1 MERDLGLDRSAL
13 PLAGAVTWLG
23 TGLGGVLMGWVA
35 YRIGV
40 RATVSLDAAMI
51 SCGLALSAIGHLWA
65 IYLGLGVLIGLFGM
79 GAIYPPLVTY
89 VSRWFDR
96 RRGTAIALIASG
108 QYVAGVAWPAAF
120 AWFLAD
126 HGWRVA
132 YLGFACVVL
141 VWTIPLAL
149 LFLRPP
155 PAPLVGPRLGVRR
168 GRGNPV
174 LGLSPNLVQA
184 ILCVAGFCCCIP
196 MSIPQGHLVAFCGDL
211 GITASTGAIIL
222 SVLLGCAFLS
232 RQFWGLFAD
241 RHGGLLTV
249 LVGNVCQA
257 LAIVAFALTQSEAGL
272 FAVSAAFGLG
282 FSGIIPAYI
291 VAIRDLFPSSEASWR
306 VPLVLFTSLSGMAVG
321 SWLAGTL
328 YDRFGFYAPA
338 FGVGVLFDLANLA
351 LIGILVIRQH
361 LRGGYHPL
369 REVTVLG

>member
-1 MERDLGLDRSAL
+1 M
-13 PLAGAVTWLG
+13 
-23 TGLGGVLMGWVA
+23 
-35 YRIGV
+35 
-40 RATVSLDAAMI
+40 
-51 SCGLALSAIGHLWA
+51 
-65 IYLGLGVLIGLFGM
+65 
-79 GAIYPPLVTY
+79 
-89 VSRWFDR
+89 
-96 RRGTAIALIASG
+96 
-108 QYVAGVAWPAAF
+108 
-120 AWFLAD
+120 
-126 HGWRVA
+126 
-132 YLGFACVVL
+132 
-141 VWTIPLAL
+141 
-149 LFLRPP
+149 
-155 PAPLVGPRLGVRR
+155 GVRR

-174 LGLSPNLVQA
+174 LGLPPNLVQA

-196 MSIPQGHLVAFCGDL
+196 MSVPQGHLVAFCGDL
-211 GITASTGAIIL
+211 GITASTGAIML

-361 LRGGYHPL
+361 LRGGYRPL
-369 REVTVLG
+369 REATVLGLNHGCPARPRCLASWCGPWCCCGSRARRFARPSWRCLRCCRASPPNSGCTPPTSAC